1 MTNYLG
7 VLKKWQKGGNFMNK
21 DKFKSIALG
30 VGSYEKLL
38 ILSKYRFEMPVS
50 MSKVVSFLI
59 GKAYDAFEAAR
70 IQREAEESWA
80 LIKDWEPQLL
90 HN

>member
-1 MTNYLG
+1 
-7 VLKKWQKGGNFMNK
+7 
-21 DKFKSIALG
+21 
-30 VGSYEKLL
+30 
-38 ILSKYRFEMPVS
+38 

-59 GKAYDAFEAAR
+59 GKAYDAFENAR
-70 IQREAEESWA
+70 IEKEAEESWA

>member
-1 MTNYLG
+1 
-7 VLKKWQKGGNFMNK
+7 MNK
-21 DKFKSIALG
+21 DKFKSLALTKECYDQLQ
-30 VGSYEKLL
+30 V
-38 ILSKYRFEMPVS
+38 LSKYRFELPIS
-50 MSKVVSFLI
+50 MSRVVSFFI

>member
-1 MTNYLG
+1 
-7 VLKKWQKGGNFMNK
+7 MNK

-38 ILSKYRFEMPVS
+38 VLSKYRFEMPIS

-59 GKAYDAFEAAR
+59 GKAYDAFENAR
-70 IQREAEESWA
+70 IEKEAEETWD
-80 LIKDWEPQLL
+80 LIKNWEPA
-90 HN
+90 